1 MLADAG
7 VEFVDECPEG
17 FAACRTFSDYRPD
30 LAALDAYVADN
41 AGAGLL
47 AEETSFG
54 TTLLAPVA
62 EGADEAA
69 QAAAQR
75 KADFQAAYEDGAKA
89 RREWLAAHA
98 GDLKSMRRTALALTA
113 FAMEAEAV
121 ESFEELLGRPI
132 DRTPTELA
140 VAMGWRAA
148 WNMSG
153 WTAWSL
159 MEGGSSV
166 YFNRATVENVT
177 IIYEA
182 MKADGYEPNAAE
194 TETYEACMARL
205 GSEE

>member
-1 MLADAG
+1 
-7 VEFVDECPEG
+7 
-17 FAACRTFSDYRPD
+17 
-30 LAALDAYVADN
+30 
-41 AGAGLL
+41 
-47 AEETSFG
+47 
-54 TTLLAPVA
+54 
-62 EGADEAA
+62 
-69 QAAAQR
+69 
-75 KADFQAAYEDGAKA
+75 
-89 RREWLAAHA
+89 
-98 GDLKSMRRTALALTA
+98 MRRTALALTA
-113 FAMEAEAV
+113 FAMEAKAV

-153 WTAWSL
+153 WTAWGL

-166 YFNRATVENVT
+166 YLNRATVENMT